1 MVVMI
6 VYVLLIAAIVLGLW
20 RGGGPERIVA
30 VVLIGMIAVDR
41 VAHVLLAGY
50 NPTSLDQ
57 FHLVIDLAGFAAL
70 VAVALSARRYWPL
83 WASSCQLISVFTHL
97 AWLLKTPLPMQV
109 YLVLDI
115 APSALIS
122 CAVILGTVLHRRR
135 LARHGTDLSWKS
147 S

>member
-30 VVLIGMIAVDR
+30 AVLIGMIAVDR

-57 FHLVIDLAGFAAL
+57 FHLVRCKLYAKQGDRAKARAEFEEARKVNRQIERPDAL
-70 VAVALSARRYWPL
+70 N
-83 WASSCQLISVFTHL
+83 
-97 AWLLKTPLPMQV
+97 
-109 YLVLDI
+109 
-115 APSALIS
+115 
-122 CAVILGTVLHRRR
+122 
-135 LARHGTDLSWKS
+135 
-147 S
+147 